1 MQIQPNNH
9 STIEPKQSPNKPSVQ
24 SPIDPS
30 PVEVTK
36 SNLSVYQQ
44 TKKMQDLAVLTASSN
59 NSIANNPME
68 LLFKTAIEE
77 INKQLEPTL
86 GKNAAQSAY
95 DLNLDVSP
103 EATADRII
111 QGSTAFY
118 QAFKEQNSEL
128 GEEESL
134 NEFLNVIKTGIE
146 KGFAEAKDILD
157 SLSVL
162 EGDIETDIDLTFDFV
177 QQGLLAFK
185 EQILVNLA
193 EKQREIEELENVD
206 IKSLDPVTKNLL

>member
-1 MQIQPNNH
+1 MQIPPNKH
-9 STIEPKQSPNKPSVQ
+9 STIEPKQTTTKPTVQ
-24 SPIDPS
+24 SPIKAS
-30 PVEVTK
+30 PVETTK

-44 TKKMQDLAVLTASSN
+44 TKKMQDLAVLTASRS

-77 INKQLEPTL
+77 INKQLEPIL

-95 DLNLDVSP
+95 ESNLDVSP

-146 KGFAEAKDILD
+146 KGFAEAKEILD

-162 EGDIETDIDLTFDFV
+162 EGDIENDIDLTFDFV
-177 QQGLLAFK
+177 QQGLIAFK
-185 EQILVNLA
+185 EQILANLV
-193 EKQREIEELENVD
+193 E
-206 IKSLDPVTKNLL
+206 

>member
-1 MQIQPNNH
+1 MQIPPNKH
-9 STIEPKQSPNKPSVQ
+9 STIEPKQTTTKPTVQ
-24 SPIDPS
+24 SPIKAS
-30 PVEVTK
+30 PVETTK

-44 TKKMQDLAVLTASSN
+44 TKKMQDLAVLTASRS

-77 INKQLEPTL
+77 INKQLEPIL

-95 DLNLDVSP
+95 ESNLDVSP

-128 GEEESL
+128 AEEASL
-134 NEFLNVIKTGIE
+134 NEFLNVINAGIE
-146 KGFAEAKDILD
+146 KGFAEAKEILD

-162 EGDIETDIDLTFDFV
+162 EGDIENDIDLTFDFV
-177 QQGLLAFK
+177 QQGLIAFK
-185 EQILVNLA
+185 EQILANLV
-193 EKQREIEELENVD
+193 E
-206 IKSLDPVTKNLL
+206 